1 MRRGLAASLPVLRC
15 FGQRAHE
22 AHGYVLRFSTMT
34 RRCLFWV
41 LFLFSCTAYAQDNDR
56 EAFTVEGTVSAWFLH
71 SSGDVIS
78 NGNRIDF
85 RTDLGIS
92 SRHTSPFIHV
102 ILKPRRK
109 DRIVFETI
117 PYRLE
122 GNAQLTKSFT
132 FNGVTYT
139 IQDRVASE
147 ANVNYFFGAYQRD
160 LVSGSMG
167 HAGLQAGVGYLD
179 GDANVKSQT
188 RGLQGSESAKIPFP
202 LIGGEFRVFPDS
214 RGHLNV
220 NADVKGFPLDGYGHY
235 FQTVVNVGVS
245 LSHNLT
251 AQVGYAYVNG
261 DVHEKNNGDGFRLN
275 FRGPVISIQFRDR

>member
-1 MRRGLAASLPVLRC
+1 
-15 FGQRAHE
+15 
-22 AHGYVLRFSTMT
+22 MT
-34 RRCLFWV
+34 RRCLFCV
-41 LFLFSCTAYAQDNDR
+41 LFLLSTATAYAQDNDR
-56 EAFTVEGTVSAWFLH
+56 EAFTVEGTASAWFLH
-71 SSGDVIS
+71 PSGDVIS
-78 NGNRIDF
+78 NGNQIDF
-85 RTDLGIS
+85 RSDLGIS
-92 SRHTSPFIHV
+92 SRHTSPFIRA

-160 LVSGSMG
+160 LVSGNLG
-167 HAGLQAGVGYLD
+167 HAGLQAGIGYLD

-188 RGLQGSESAKIPFP
+188 RGLQGTESAKIPFP
-202 LIGGEFRVFPDS
+202 QVGGEFRVFPDP
-214 RGHLNV
+214 RGHFNV
-220 NADVKGFPLDGYGHY
+220 NADVKGFPLGSYGHY
-235 FQTVVNVGVS
+235 FQTVVNVG
-245 LSHNLT
+245 LTLRRNLT
-251 AQVGYAYVNG
+251 AQAGYAYVNG
-261 DVHEKNNGDGFRLN
+261 DIHETNNGDGFKLN

>member
-1 MRRGLAASLPVLRC
+1 VRVTTRILFGVLALLFAGTAS
-15 FGQRAHE
+15 
-22 AHGYVLRFSTMT
+22 
-34 RRCLFWV
+34 
-41 LFLFSCTAYAQDNDR
+41 AQDNDH

-71 SSGDVIS
+71 PAGDVIS
-78 NGNRIDF
+78 NGNLIDF
-85 RTDLGIS
+85 RTDLGVA
-92 SRHTSPFIHV
+92 SRHTSPFIRV
-102 ILKPRRK
+102 ILKPSRK
-109 DRIVFETI
+109 NRVVFETI

-122 GNAQLTKSFT
+122 ATAQLTKPFT

-139 IQDRVASE
+139 TQDRVASE

-188 RGLQGSESAKIPFP
+188 RGLQGTEAAKIPFP
-202 LIGGEFRVFPDS
+202 VIGGEFRVFPDP

-220 NADVKGFPLDGYGHY
+220 NAEVKGMPLGSYGHY

-245 LSHNLT
+245 LGNNLT
-251 AQVGYAYVNG
+251 AQAGYAYVNG